1 MCGVGGD
8 LMVSVNGFWESSFVF
23 ATLSGGEKWARRSGR
38 WCFEYDEVVQ
48 PAGAD
53 VGVSQAAVQQQT

>member
-1 MCGVGGD
+1 VSGAVGD
-8 LMVSVNGFWESSFVF
+8 LMASVNGFWESSFVF

-38 WCFEYDEVVQ
+38 RCFGCDEVVQ
-48 PAGAD
+48 PAAAD

>member
-1 MCGVGGD
+1 
-8 LMVSVNGFWESSFVF
+8 MVSVNGFWESSFVF

-38 WCFEYDEVVQ
+38 WCLEYDEVVQ

>member
-1 MCGVGGD
+1 
-8 LMVSVNGFWESSFVF
+8 MVSVSGFWGSSFAF
-23 ATLSGGEKWARRSGR
+23 ATLSGGERWARQNGR
-38 WCFEYDEVVQ
+38 WCFVYDEVVQ